1 MFTKTAFLSQAMR
14 KCLIKQHFKVKL
26 WLLSIK
32 DPKQVL
38 IFSLIHYYK
47 SIYPQESDTFW
58 RAKDEKAVLWVTII
72 LE

>member
-38 IFSLIHYYK
+38 IFLLIHYYDLMGI
-47 SIYPQESDTFW
+47 SNTALLSLI
-58 RAKDEKAVLWVTII
+58 
-72 LE
+72 